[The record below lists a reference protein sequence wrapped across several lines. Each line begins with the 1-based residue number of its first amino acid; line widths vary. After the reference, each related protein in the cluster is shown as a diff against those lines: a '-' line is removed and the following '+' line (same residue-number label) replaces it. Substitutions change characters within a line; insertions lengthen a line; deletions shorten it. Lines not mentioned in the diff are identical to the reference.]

1 MLVLVLAGCGGGYV
15 GGEPGRGPPVTQQTS
30 TDSRQGELPTQTA
43 RGNHTVHV
51 FPPFLPTLQGHV
63 LEHTAAD
70 PAGLLFPGD
79 RADHMS
85 VRYLMDRYRPAS
97 ESAGD
102 RT

>member
-30 TDSRQGELPTQTA
+30 TDSRQGE
-43 RGNHTVHV
+43 
-51 FPPFLPTLQGHV
+51 LQGHV